1 MATTDQP
8 FTLSVTNP
16 VCHLTVPSDGATF
29 APAPASVTLTAT
41 ASSTNGISQVEFYN
55 GATLVGTDTSSPYS
69 VSWQNVAAGTYTLH
83 ARAYDAVSGAID
95 SDNTATITVLP
106 SLATPTP
113 PARILLAPGGI
124 SNPTPTPTPT
134 PTPSGI
140 AAGYPQDSGIAAH
153 ADVIIADNFE
163 SYTGGISGS
172 TFDSAIVAHG
182 WTNLTGNTLSS
193 VSTSEHFAGSKSIK
207 MSLPVS
213 ASEISSSVILN
224 TPADTNVLFVR
235 LYEKWASDY
244 ANTASNHNGTAIK
257 GGTITAGQ
265 PVNPDGTEA
274 FTFLLENNSA
284 NRAFKDHVYSYWPYM
299 AGNFGDH
306 LYPDGSLDGGQ
317 ALWLTN
323 PSSYP
328 GFTPMPM
335 HTPNLNQWYC
345 YEFMVRLNDVGQSNG
360 EVKWWVDG
368 VLTGDFTN
376 LFIRGTN
383 TLDIEQMYFNLH
395 TTSQT
400 GQALTKY
407 YDNVVVAKSYI
418 GPMAP

>member
-1 MATTDQP
+1 
-8 FTLSVTNP
+8 
-16 VCHLTVPSDGATF
+16 
-29 APAPASVTLTAT
+29 
-41 ASSTNGISQVEFYN
+41 
-55 GATLVGTDTSSPYS
+55 
-69 VSWQNVAAGTYTLH
+69 
-83 ARAYDAVSGAID
+83 
-95 SDNTATITVLP
+95 
-106 SLATPTP
+106 
-113 PARILLAPGGI
+113 
-124 SNPTPTPTPT
+124 
-134 PTPSGI
+134 
-140 AAGYPQDSGIAAH
+140 
-153 ADVIIADNFE
+153 
-163 SYTGGISGS
+163 
-172 TFDSAIVAHG
+172 
-182 WTNLTGNTLSS
+182 
-193 VSTSEHFAGSKSIK
+193 
-207 MSLPVS
+207 
-213 ASEISSSVILN
+213 
-224 TPADTNVLFVR
+224 
-235 LYEKWASDY
+235 
-244 ANTASNHNGTAIK
+244 
-257 GGTITAGQ
+257 
-265 PVNPDGTEA
+265 
-274 FTFLLENNSA
+274 
-284 NRAFKDHVYSYWPYM
+284 M